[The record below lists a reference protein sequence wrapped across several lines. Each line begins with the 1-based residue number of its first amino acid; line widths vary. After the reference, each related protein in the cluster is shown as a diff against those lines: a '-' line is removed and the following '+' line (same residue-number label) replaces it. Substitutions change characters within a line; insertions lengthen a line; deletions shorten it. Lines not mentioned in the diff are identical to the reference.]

1 MISEMKEGRTAC
13 DISAAAADYET
24 FDAPFAGYLDVSGC
38 YIEWT
43 EATGSQTSAQAVISL
58 YVGGN
63 VVGTVTASQSGAIG
77 DVQLFTVDGTYATAA
92 NPHVEFAAGDIIKY
106 GVTTQASGGTV
117 TGTAIPHMCL
127 NFGA

>member
-1 MISEMKEGRTAC
+1 MKEGRTAC

-43 EATGSQTSAQAVISL
+43 EAPGSQTTTPAVISI

-63 VVGTVTASQSGAIG
+63 VVGTVTAETSGAIG
-77 DVQLFTVDGTYATAA
+77 DVQLFTVDGTYATAE
-92 NPHVEFAAGDIIKY
+92 NPHVEIAAGDVIKY
-106 GVTTQASGGTV
+106 GVTTQAVGGTV
-117 TGTAIPHMCL
+117 TGLAIPHL
-127 NFGA
+127 ALSWGV